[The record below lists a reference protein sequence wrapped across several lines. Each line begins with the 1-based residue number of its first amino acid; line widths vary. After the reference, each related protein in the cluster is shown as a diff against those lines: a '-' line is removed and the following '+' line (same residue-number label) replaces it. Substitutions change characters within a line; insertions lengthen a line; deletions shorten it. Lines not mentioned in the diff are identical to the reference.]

1 MPLHSTQ
8 AINIFLFVSH
18 FHIGLLLVWCVLY
31 TKWCKRTQFKTKAPA
46 YFYIFKTQFIFMHA
60 LRHLCSTQRA
70 WVDTN
75 RHIKINGF
83 LCATTLSRFH
93 HFLCCH
99 NFLLYFFDTVKKS
112 FPALRMQGGLNLEK
126 KGCEILCRVWEMY
139 ERIENRGSNCI
150 YIRICFCPNSW
161 EV

>member
-18 FHIGLLLVWCVLY
+18 FHIGLLLVCGLLLH
-31 TKWCKRTQFKTKAPA
+31 TKWCKRTQFKTKAPT

-60 LRHLCSTQRA
+60 LRHLCSSTQRA

-83 LCATTLSRFH
+83 LSRSH

-99 NFLLYFFDTVKKS
+99 NFLLYFFDIVKKVFLLCGCRGAS
-112 FPALRMQGGLNLEK
+112 TLKKRVVKLRHQTLH
-126 KGCEILCRVWEMY
+126 
-139 ERIENRGSNCI
+139 
-150 YIRICFCPNSW
+150 
-161 EV
+161 